1 LSHQI
6 LAFVRALLVASGI
19 LFVAAASVQAAEI
32 KILGSLRDGTAMISV
47 TGELQPDDEDKFVE
61 ISRGVSSAIVAL
73 SSPGGNLVAGLSIG
87 ENIHARG
94 FSTIVLSD
102 MECASACALAWLAGK
117 PRAMDRG
124 ARIGFHAASMQTESG
139 RVVTSAGNAI
149 VGAYLNR
156 LGIPILAIYHL
167 TQQPP
172 EKMKWLS
179 LAEARELKIDV
190 LALDLN
196 SPSRGN
202 DQPAPTLPSTPRQ
215 ALTITPDYS
224 PTVTIDLLDLVQTAQ
239 IQQRLIRLGFLG
251 GEPDGVWGLRSR
263 SGLRRFKVSA
273 GLVADD
279 ILDALT
285 ERRLLQVPY
294 GLSDA
299 GRLLPLMSYA
309 EASRFKPRSGML
321 LHPLNLD
328 DALRIQNRLS
338 ELGFYRSRG
347 DGNWGRG
354 SRSALGE
361 FRVVNGLVF
370 SDSWDPTTE
379 NALFSNLART
389 AAGSPFGEWALN
401 QNLCALQTLP
411 RSHSM
416 SVWGGGVQVGDV
428 SCESFGWARDGNNWR
443 GDALCEI
450 AGDKSNRPVTL
461 RFSVNG
467 GVMIDQSSRPHQR
480 FWRCDRRT

>member
-1 LSHQI
+1 
-6 LAFVRALLVASGI
+6 
-19 LFVAAASVQAAEI
+19 
-32 KILGSLRDGTAMISV
+32 MISV

-87 ENIHARG
+87 ENIQARG

-179 LAEARELKIDV
+179 LAEARDLKIDV
-190 LALDLN
+190 LALDLT

-202 DQPAPTLPSTPRQ
+202 DQPAPPLPSTPRQ

-273 GLVADD
+273 GLPADD
-279 ILDALT
+279 IFDAVT
-285 ERRLLQVPY
+285 ERRLAQPPY
-294 GLSDA
+294 GITDA
-299 GRLLPLMSYA
+299 GRSLPLMTYV
-309 EASRFKPRSGML
+309 EASRFKPRTGML
-321 LHPLNLD
+321 LHPLNFD

-347 DGNWGRG
+347 DGNWGKG

-361 FRVVNGLVF
+361 FRAVNGLAF
-370 SDSWDPTTE
+370 SDNWDPTTE
-379 NALFSNLART
+379 NALFSPMARSVF
-389 AAGSPFGEWALN
+389 GSPFGEWAVS
-401 QNLCALQTLP
+401 QNLCSLPTLP
-411 RSHSM
+411 KNRSM
-416 SVWGGGVQVGDV
+416 SVWGGGIQVGDI
-428 SCESFGWARDGNNWR
+428 SCEAFNWVKEGEVWR
-443 GDALCEI
+443 GDTLCEV

-461 RFSVNG
+461 RFAISG
-467 GVMIDQSSRPHQR
+467 GVLTDQSSQPYQR

>member
-1 LSHQI
+1 
-6 LAFVRALLVASGI
+6 
-19 LFVAAASVQAAEI
+19 
-32 KILGSLRDGTAMISV
+32 MISV
-47 TGELQPDDEDKFVE
+47 TGELQPDDEDKFIE

-117 PRAMDRG
+117 PQAMDRD

-273 GLVADD
+273 GLPADD
-279 ILDALT
+279 IFDAVT
-285 ERRLLQVPY
+285 ERRLAQTPY
-294 GLSDA
+294 GITDA
-299 GRLLPLMSYA
+299 GRSLPLMTYV
-309 EASRFKPRSGML
+309 EASRFKPRTGML
-321 LHPLNLD
+321 LHPLNFD

-347 DGNWGRG
+347 DGNWGKG

-361 FRVVNGLVF
+361 FRAVNGLGF
-370 SDSWDPTTE
+370 SDSWDPPAE
-379 NALFSNLART
+379 NALLSPMARSVF
-389 AAGSPFGEWALN
+389 GSPFGEWAVSK
-401 QNLCALQTLP
+401 NLCSLPTLP
-411 RSHSM
+411 KNRSM
-416 SVWGGGVQVGDV
+416 SVWGGGIQVGDI
-428 SCESFGWARDGNNWR
+428 SCEAFNWVKEGEVWR
-443 GDALCEI
+443 GDTLCEV

-461 RFSVNG
+461 RFAISG
-467 GVMIDQSSRPHQR
+467 GVLTDQSSQPYQG
-480 FWRCDRRT
+480 FWRCAR